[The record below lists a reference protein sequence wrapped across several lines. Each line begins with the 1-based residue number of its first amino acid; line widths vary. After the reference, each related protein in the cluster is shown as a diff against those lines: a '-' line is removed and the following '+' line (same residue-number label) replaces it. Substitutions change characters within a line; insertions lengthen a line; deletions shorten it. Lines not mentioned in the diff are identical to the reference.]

1 MELNNL
7 KPAEGSVKSTRR
19 IARGVGSGSGRTAG
33 RGHKGAKARAGYS
46 SKRAFQ
52 GGQMPLQKK
61 VPKRGFKNVH
71 RRYQSSRPG
80 DFSVLN
86 LYQLA
91 YYISKHNLTEVT
103 PTILANLRI
112 VEATELLKVLSDGK
126 LDKAIEITAHRF
138 SASAKK
144 AIVEAGGKA
153 FIEFKLNA
161 LQGIALAEKTE
172 KIDLNLIRKYFEF
185 VNEDDCIHVVA
196 DGTISQ
202 KLTLEVHKI
211 SSDAKAQVQALGG
224 SVIVL

>member
-91 YYISKHNLTEVT
+91 YYISKHNLNEVT
-103 PTILANLRI
+103 PAILANLRI
-112 VEATELLKVLSDGK
+112 VEATELLKVLGDGK
-126 LDKAIEITAHRF
+126 LDRAIEITAHRF

-144 AIVEAGGKA
+144 AITEAGGKA
-153 FIEFKLNA
+153 FIEFKLNE

-172 KIDLNLIRKYFEF
+172 KVDLNLIRKYFEF

-196 DGTISQ
+196 DGTISS
-202 KLTLEVHKI
+202 KLTLEVNKI
-211 SSDAKAQVQALGG
+211 APEAKAQVQALGG
-224 SVIVL
+224 SVTLV

>member
-80 DFSVLN
+80 DFAVLN

-91 YYISKHNLTEVT
+91 YYISKNNLTEVT
-103 PTILANLRI
+103 PQILAKLGI
-112 VEATELLKVLSDGK
+112 VEGAELFKVLGDGK
-126 LDKAIEITAHRF
+126 LDRAIDITANRF

-144 AIVEAGGKA
+144 AITEAGGKA
-153 FIEFKLNA
+153 FIEFKLNE
-161 LQGIALAEKTE
+161 LQGIALAEKTD
-172 KIDLNLIRKYFEF
+172 KVDLNLIRKYFEF
-185 VNEDDCIHVVA
+185 VNEDDCIHVIA
-196 DGTISQ
+196 DGTISN
-202 KLTLEVHKI
+202 KLTLEVNKI
-211 SSDAKAQVQALGG
+211 SPEAKAQVQALGG
-224 SVIVL
+224 SVTLV